1 MLYNIIVIYRT
12 RDLFNGTLSKNTD
25 GEIYQTE
32 RLCLLRYLTVRLADG
47 LFHVKL
53 RVFRDALFVWKGQVM
68 EQENRV
74 AIISMIISDEESVP
88 AVNAILHEYGKFI
101 QGRMGL
107 PYRERGLNI
116 ISVVV
121 DAPADTIS
129 TISGKLGRL
138 RGVTSKSVY
147 SKEKTG

>member
-1 MLYNIIVIYRT
+1 
-12 RDLFNGTLSKNTD
+12 
-25 GEIYQTE
+25 
-32 RLCLLRYLTVRLADG
+32 
-47 LFHVKL
+47 
-53 RVFRDALFVWKGQVM
+53 M

-74 AIISMIISDEESVP
+74 AIISMIISDEASVP
-88 AVNAILHEYGKFI
+88 AVNSLLHEYGKFI

-107 PYRERGLNI
+107 RERGLSI

-138 RGVTSKSVY
+138 KGVTSKSVY
-147 SKEKTG
+147 SKENAGVAPQKKGDIL